1 VIRHLDVIRI
11 RQAGTGGL
19 RQPAKKFLYFL
30 LTPAAPWFLGT
41 EARRNG
47 VLHTIRCFNIGN
59 NFKSRQT
66 QVLIEKNRQ
75 FALLQS
81 AHF

>member
-1 VIRHLDVIRI
+1 MIHLDEARQGYIPLPLSFATFRAPESESVIRHLDVIRI

-41 EARRNG
+41 EARSFRN
-47 VLHTIRCFNIGN
+47 L
-59 NFKSRQT
+59 
-66 QVLIEKNRQ
+66 
-75 FALLQS
+75 
-81 AHF
+81 